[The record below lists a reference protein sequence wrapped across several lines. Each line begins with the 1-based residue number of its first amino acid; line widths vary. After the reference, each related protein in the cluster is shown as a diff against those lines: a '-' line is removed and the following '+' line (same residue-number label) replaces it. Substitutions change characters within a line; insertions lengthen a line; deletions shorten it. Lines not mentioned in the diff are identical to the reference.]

1 MPRFSVGESRQWGDQ
16 FVRFLRDTGRQQES
30 RRDTLR
36 SIYNQEFR
44 GRTDTKMPNFS
55 CILYAL
61 KVTHR
66 VQVHGESVHF
76 KKKRRVVVADQ
87 YRRPRGNTTASAS
100 TAASGQQ
107 PSSTLQEPQSRAK
120 KWYDPAHACASMA
133 PGTPPPRLG
142 EPDPPSCRAK
152 FICGKHGVE
161 IVSEHDQGNGRIRFP
176 VVPRKPRT
184 VTVLVQNH
192 GAEAVTL
199 RRCQPR
205 RRVREFSFTDEQG
218 VTRGQSLLLHPGG
231 SYPIQ
236 ARCLATCNG
245 YFHAVVVFEF
255 TKEPDEPFSIGRF
268 VAAVA
273 ESQLAKD
280 LGPSAPF
287 QPYQSSLQQPV
298 TVITEDG
305 IPPDG
310 SLKNELENEIPLD
323 TYDYPKSLKDAILRG
338 PRASSDWA
346 DMQSLLEAALQPEN
360 YQQKFQL
367 LLHLEEIQME
377 VDIRRYDM
385 QDVTMVQDRALLVLD
400 VPGVAE
406 SRPSVLKGDHLFV
419 HLSSERDHS
428 PLVQYKGYVH
438 GVELEKVRLGFSSK
452 LQKKFVNNLKFDVTF
467 TFNRLPLQ
475 VQHRAATLAM
485 QRGLSGL
492 LFPSGSC
499 HQSLFTG
506 TFQPRWFDRKLQAN
520 EEQCRAVTHI
530 VTGMSRPAPYLI
542 FGPPGTGKTVTLVEA
557 IKQVW
562 TCFKDARILACA
574 PSNSATD
581 LLCQRLI
588 KDIAP
593 RYIYRLVAN
602 SRSYQEVPADI
613 RSCCNWDDEQSCYM
627 YPSKEHLQRY
637 PDPHHHAGDCGKV
650 RGPGIVPTTHGRGT
664 QGLPGIQ
671 AGVQQGGEEGGEQGG
686 PPFWRRTKMKVRGG
700 RTSSRGR
707 DAEAASFHLSPRLV
721 SANFPPGFFS
731 HVFIDEG
738 GQAVEPESVVA
749 IAGLLSAMDQE
760 TNPNGGQLV
769 LAGDPQQLGPV
780 LRSPLAIEHGLGT
793 SLLERLMLHNPLYKK
808 SSGGYD
814 PQFVTKLLW
823 NYRSHETILRIPNE
837 LFYDSELKACESDEL
852 DVRSLYCAWEELP
865 KKGFPVIFH
874 GVCGEEQREA
884 KSPSFF
890 NTAEIEVLVHYLKK
904 LLQSRGKGGCPRVSP
919 KEVGI
924 ISPYRKQVEKIRKAV
939 TSLDPVLRA
948 LPDISL
954 LKVGSVE
961 EFQGQERRVILIS
974 AVRSCSEYFPLDETF
989 NLGFL
994 KNPKRFNVAITRAKA
1009 LLIVVGNPAVLS
1021 KDQHWH
1027 RFLRYCREEGGY
1039 TGYPYEDES
1048 PAEDGLA
1055 TDLHALRL
1063 GN

>member
-1 MPRFSVGESRQWGDQ
+1 MPRFSVAEARRWGDQ
-16 FVRFLRDTGRQQES
+16 FVQFLRDTGREQES
-30 RRDTLR
+30 QRDTLR
-36 SIYNQEFR
+36 SIYTQEFR
-44 GRTDTKMPNFS
+44 GRTDTKIPNFS

-61 KVTHR
+61 RVTHR
-66 VQVHGESVHF
+66 AQVHGESVHF

-87 YRRPRGNTTASAS
+87 YRRPRTNVEVMAPVSAP
-100 TAASGQQ
+100 GQQ
-107 PSSTLQEPQSRAK
+107 PSSGSRAPQSRAK
-120 KWYDPAHACASMA
+120 KWA
-133 PGTPPPRLG
+133 
-142 EPDPPSCRAK
+142 E
-152 FICGKHGVE
+152 FIRGKHGVE
-161 IVSEHDQGNGRIRFP
+161 IVSEHDKGNGHIRFP
-176 VVPRKPRT
+176 VVPGEPQS
-184 VTVLVQNH
+184 VTILVQNH
-192 GAEAVTL
+192 GEEAVML

-205 RRVREFSFTDEQG
+205 QRSRELSFADEQG
-218 VTRGQSLLLHPGG
+218 ATQGQSLLLRAGG
-231 SYPIQ
+231 TYPVRV
-236 ARCLATCNG
+236 RCLTSCNG
-245 YFHAVVVFEF
+245 YFRAVLVFEF
-255 TKEPDEPFSIGRF
+255 TKEPDGPFSIGRC

-287 QPYQSSLQQPV
+287 QPYQASLQRPV
-298 TVITEDG
+298 TVVTEDG
-305 IPPDG
+305 IPPD
-310 SLKNELENEIPLD
+310 SSQKNELEREIPLD
-323 TYDYPKSLKDAILRG
+323 TYQYPTSLKDTILVE
-338 PRASSDWA
+338 PKASSSSRWA
-346 DMQSLLEAALQPEN
+346 PLRSLLEAPLQPGN
-360 YQQKFQL
+360 YHQKFKL

-385 QDVTMVQDRALLVLD
+385 QDVPMVQERGLLVLD

-406 SRPSVLKGDHLFV
+406 NRPSVLKGDHLFA

-428 PLVQYKGYVH
+428 PLVRYKGYVH

-467 TFNRLPLQ
+467 TFSRLPLQ
-475 VQHRAATLAM
+475 VQHRAAALAM
-485 QRGLSGL
+485 QRGLSSL
-492 LFPSGSC
+492 LFPSASC
-499 HQSLFTG
+499 HKSLFTG

-542 FGPPGTGKTVTLVEA
+542 FGPPGTGKTVTVVEA

-562 TCFKDARILACA
+562 TCLKDARILACA
-574 PSNSATD
+574 PSNSAAD

-593 RYIYRLVAN
+593 RHIYRLMAS

-613 RSCCNWDDEQSCYM
+613 RPCCNWDNEQSCYV
-627 YPSKEHLQRY
+627 YPSKEHLGRY
-637 PDPHHHAGDCGKV
+637 RILITTLVTAG
-650 RGPGIVPTTHGRGT
+650 
-664 QGLPGIQ
+664 
-671 AGVQQGGEEGGEQGG
+671 
-686 PPFWRRTKMKVRGG
+686 
-700 RTSSRGR
+700 
-707 DAEAASFHLSPRLV
+707 RLA
-721 SANFPPGFFS
+721 SANFPAGFFS
-731 HVFIDEG
+731 HVFIDEC

-823 NYRSHETILRIPNE
+823 NYRSHEAILRIPNE
-837 LFYDSELKACESDEL
+837 LFYESELKACESSEL

-865 KKGFPVIFH
+865 KKGFPIIFH
-874 GVCGEEQREA
+874 GVCGEDRREA

-890 NTAEIEVLVHYLKK
+890 NTAEIEVLVLYLKK
-904 LLQSRGKGGCPRVSP
+904 LLQSRGKRGCPSLSP

-924 ISPYRKQVEKIRKAV
+924 ISPYRKQVEKIRKAI
-939 TSLDPVLRA
+939 TSLDTVLRT
-948 LPDISL
+948 LPDIGL

-974 AVRSCSEYFPLDETF
+974 TVRSCSEYLQLDETF
-989 NLGFL
+989 KLGFL
-994 KNPKRFNVAITRAKA
+994 KNPKRLNVAITRAKA

-1021 KDQHWH
+1021 KDQHWQ

-1048 PAEDGLA
+1048 PVDDGLA
-1055 TDLHALRL
+1055 ADLHALHLRD
-1063 GN
+1063 

>member
-30 RRDTLR
+30 QRDTLR

-76 KKKRRVVVADQ
+76 KKEKRRVVVADQ

-100 TAASGQQ
+100 TSASGQQ
-107 PSSTLQEPQSRAK
+107 PSSSPQAPQSRTK
-120 KWYDPAHACASMA
+120 KW
-133 PGTPPPRLG
+133 
-142 EPDPPSCRAK
+142 AK

-184 VTVLVQNH
+184 VTILVQNH

-205 RRVREFSFTDEQG
+205 RRMREFSFKDEQG

-268 VAAVA
+268 IAAVA

-310 SLKNELENEIPLD
+310 SLKNELESEIPLD
-323 TYDYPKSLKDAILRG
+323 TYNYPKSLKDAILRG
-338 PRASSDWA
+338 PRASSGWA
-346 DMQSLLEAALQPEN
+346 DMQSLLEAPLQPEN

-400 VPGVAE
+400 VCPVQVPGVAE

-613 RSCCNWDDEQSCYM
+613 RSCCNWDDEQSCYV
-627 YPSKEHLQRY
+627 YSSKEHLQRY
-637 PDPHHHAGDCGKV
+637 RILITTLVTAG
-650 RGPGIVPTTHGRGT
+650 
-664 QGLPGIQ
+664 
-671 AGVQQGGEEGGEQGG
+671 
-686 PPFWRRTKMKVRGG
+686 
-700 RTSSRGR
+700 
-707 DAEAASFHLSPRLV
+707 RLV

-769 LAGDPQQLGPV
+769 LAGDPQQLGPI

-994 KNPKRFNVAITRAKA
+994 KNPKALLGRGPKPHPCFSFQRFNVAITRAKA

-1027 RFLRYCREEGGY
+1027 RFLGYCREEGGY

-1055 TDLHALRL
+1055 ADLHALRL
-1063 GN
+1063 

>member
-1 MPRFSVGESRQWGDQ
+1 MPRFSVAESRQCGDQ

-30 RRDTLR
+30 RRDALR

-61 KVTHR
+61 RVTHR
-66 VQVHGESVHF
+66 AQVNGDLVHF
-76 KKKRRVVVADQ
+76 KKEKRRVVVADQ
-87 YRRPRGNTTASAS
+87 YRRPRGNTTAGNTTAS
-100 TAASGQQ
+100 PSTTTSGQQ
-107 PSSTLQEPQSRAK
+107 PSSSPQAPQSRAK
-120 KWYDPAHACASMA
+120 KWAQ
-133 PGTPPPRLG
+133 
-142 EPDPPSCRAK
+142 

-161 IVSEHDQGNGRIRFP
+161 IVSDHDQGNGRIRFP
-176 VVPRKPRT
+176 VVPGKART

-205 RRVREFSFTDEQG
+205 RRLREFSFTDEQG
-218 VTRGQSLLLHPGG
+218 VTQGQSLLLHPGS

-255 TKEPDEPFSIGRF
+255 TKEPDKPFSIGRF
-268 VAAVA
+268 IAAIA

-287 QPYQSSLQQPV
+287 QPYQASLQQPV
-298 TVITEDG
+298 TIITEDG
-305 IPPDG
+305 IPPDS
-310 SLKNELENEIPLD
+310 SLKNQLESEIPLD
-323 TYDYPKSLKDAILRG
+323 TYQYPQSLKDTILHG
-338 PRASSDWA
+338 PRASSGWA
-346 DMQSLLEAALQPEN
+346 TMQSLLEAPLQPEN

-406 SRPSVLKGDHLFV
+406 SRPSVLRGDHLFV
-419 HLSSERDHS
+419 HLSSERDRS

-438 GVELEKVRLGFSSK
+438 SVELEKVRLGFSSK
-452 LQKKFVNNLKFDVTF
+452 LQQKFVNNLKFDVTF

-475 VQHRAATLAM
+475 VRHRAAALAM
-485 QRGLSGL
+485 QRGLSRL
-492 LFPSGSC
+492 LFPSASC

-562 TCFKDARILACA
+562 TCFQDARILACA

-593 RYIYRLVAN
+593 RYIYRLITN
-602 SRSYQEVPADI
+602 SRNYKEVPTDI
-613 RSCCNWDDEQSCYM
+613 RLCCNWDDEQSCYV

-637 PDPHHHAGDCGKV
+637 RILITTLVTAG
-650 RGPGIVPTTHGRGT
+650 
-664 QGLPGIQ
+664 
-671 AGVQQGGEEGGEQGG
+671 
-686 PPFWRRTKMKVRGG
+686 
-700 RTSSRGR
+700 
-707 DAEAASFHLSPRLV
+707 RLV
-721 SANFPPGFFS
+721 SANFPPGYFT

-738 GQAVEPESVVA
+738 GQAVEPESAVA

-808 SSGGYD
+808 SSGGYN

-837 LFYDSELKACESDEL
+837 LFYESELKACESDEL
-852 DVRSLYCAWEELP
+852 DVRSVYCAWEELP
-865 KKGFPVIFH
+865 KKGFPIIFH

-890 NTAEIEVLVHYLKK
+890 NTAEIEVLAHYLKK
-904 LLQSRGKGGCPRVSP
+904 LLQSQGKGGCPRVSP

-924 ISPYRKQVEKIRKAV
+924 ISPYRKQVEKIRKAI
-939 TSLDPVLRA
+939 TSLDPVLRR

-1021 KDQHWH
+1021 KDQHWQ
-1027 RFLRYCREEGGY
+1027 RFLGYCREEGGY

-1055 TDLHALRL
+1055 ADLHALRL
-1063 GN
+1063 GD

>member
-1 MPRFSVGESRQWGDQ
+1 MPRFSVAEARLWGDQ
-16 FVRFLRDTGRQQES
+16 FVQFLRDTGREQER

-44 GRTDTKMPNFS
+44 GRTDTKTPNFS

-61 KVTHR
+61 RVTHR
-66 VQVHGESVHF
+66 AQVHGESVHF
-76 KKKRRVVVADQ
+76 KKEKRRVVVADQ
-87 YRRPRGNTTASAS
+87 YRRPRMNAEALAS
-100 TAASGQQ
+100 TSASGQQ
-107 PSSTLQEPQSRAK
+107 PSSSAQVPQSRAK
-120 KWYDPAHACASMA
+120 KWA
-133 PGTPPPRLG
+133 
-142 EPDPPSCRAK
+142 E
-152 FICGKHGVE
+152 FIRGKHGVD

-176 VVPRKPRT
+176 VVPSEPRT

-192 GAEAVTL
+192 GVEAVTL
-199 RRCQPR
+199 QQCQPR
-205 RRVREFSFTDEQG
+205 QQSRELSFADEQG
-218 VTRGQSLLLHPGG
+218 ATQGQSLLLHPGG
-231 SYPIQ
+231 TYPIQ
-236 ARCLATCNG
+236 VRCLTTCNG
-245 YFHAVVVFEF
+245 YFHATVVFEF
-255 TKEPDEPFSIGRF
+255 TKEPDEPFSIWRYI
-268 VAAVA
+268 AAVA
-273 ESQLAKD
+273 ESQLAKG

-287 QPYQSSLQQPV
+287 QPYQASLQRPV
-298 TVITEDG
+298 TVTTEDG
-305 IPPDG
+305 IPPDS
-310 SLKNELENEIPLD
+310 SLKNELEREIPLG
-323 TYDYPKSLKDAILRG
+323 TYQYPKSLKDTILLG
-338 PRASSDWA
+338 PNAHASSSWA
-346 DMQSLLEAALQPEN
+346 AMRSLLEAPLLAEN

-385 QDVTMVQDRALLVLD
+385 QDVPMVQDRALLVLNVPQ

-406 SRPSVLKGDHLFV
+406 NRPSVLKGDHLFA
-419 HLSSERDHS
+419 HLSSERDCS

-452 LQKKFVNNLKFDVTF
+452 LQKKFVNNLRFDVTF
-467 TFNRLPLQ
+467 TFSRLPLR
-475 VQHRAATLAM
+475 VQHRAAALAM
-485 QRGLSGL
+485 QRGLSSL
-492 LFPSGSC
+492 LFPSASC
-499 HQSLFTG
+499 HKSLFTG
-506 TFQPRWFDRKLQAN
+506 TFQPRWFDRKLLAN

-593 RYIYRLVAN
+593 RYVYRLIAS
-602 SRSYQEVPADI
+602 SRNYQEVPADI
-613 RSCCNWDDEQSCYM
+613 RPCCNWDDEQSCYV
-627 YPSKEHLQRY
+627 YLSKEHLGHYRILITTLVT
-637 PDPHHHAGDCGKV
+637 AG
-650 RGPGIVPTTHGRGT
+650 
-664 QGLPGIQ
+664 
-671 AGVQQGGEEGGEQGG
+671 
-686 PPFWRRTKMKVRGG
+686 
-700 RTSSRGR
+700 
-707 DAEAASFHLSPRLV
+707 RLA

-731 HVFIDEG
+731 HIFIDEC

-749 IAGLLSAMDQE
+749 IAGLLTAMDQE

-769 LAGDPQQLGPV
+769 LAGDPQQLGPI

-808 SSGGYD
+808 SSGGYN

-823 NYRSHETILRIPNE
+823 NYRSHEAILRIPNE
-837 LFYDSELKACESDEL
+837 LFYDSELKACKSDEL

-865 KKGFPVIFH
+865 KKGFPIIFH
-874 GVCGEEQREA
+874 GVCGEDQREA

-904 LLQSRGKGGCPRVSP
+904 LLQSRGKGGCPSVSP

-924 ISPYRKQVEKIRKAV
+924 ISPYRKQVEKIRKAI
-939 TSLDPVLRA
+939 TSLDPVLRT

-974 AVRSCSEYFPLDETF
+974 TVRSCSEYLQLDQTF
-989 NLGFL
+989 KLGFL
-994 KNPKRFNVAITRAKA
+994 KNPKRLNVAITRAKA

-1021 KDQHWH
+1021 KDQHWQ

-1055 TDLHALRL
+1055 ADLHALHL
-1063 GN
+1063 S

>member
-1 MPRFSVGESRQWGDQ
+1 MPRFSVAESRQWGDQ

-30 RRDTLR
+30 QRDTLR

-76 KKKRRVVVADQ
+76 KKEKRRVVVADQ

-100 TAASGQQ
+100 TSASGQQ
-107 PSSTLQEPQSRAK
+107 PSSSPQAPQSRAK
-120 KWYDPAHACASMA
+120 KW
-133 PGTPPPRLG
+133 
-142 EPDPPSCRAK
+142 AK

-268 VAAVA
+268 IAAVA
-273 ESQLAKD
+273 ESKLAKD

-310 SLKNELENEIPLD
+310 SLKNKLESEIPLD
-323 TYDYPKSLKDAILRG
+323 TYDYLKSLKDAILRG
-338 PRASSDWA
+338 PRASSGWA
-346 DMQSLLEAALQPEN
+346 DMQSLLEAPLQPEN

-428 PLVQYKGYVH
+428 PLVRYKGYVH

-475 VQHRAATLAM
+475 VQHRAAALAM

-492 LFPSGSC
+492 LFPSSSC

-562 TCFKDARILACA
+562 TCFKDTRILACA

-613 RSCCNWDDEQSCYM
+613 RSCCNWDDEQSCYV

-637 PDPHHHAGDCGKV
+637 RILITTLVTAG
-650 RGPGIVPTTHGRGT
+650 
-664 QGLPGIQ
+664 
-671 AGVQQGGEEGGEQGG
+671 
-686 PPFWRRTKMKVRGG
+686 
-700 RTSSRGR
+700 
-707 DAEAASFHLSPRLV
+707 RLV

-769 LAGDPQQLGPV
+769 LAGDPQQLGPI

-904 LLQSRGKGGCPRVSP
+904 LLQSQGKGGCPRVSP

-1027 RFLRYCREEGGY
+1027 RFLGYCREEGGY

-1055 TDLHALRL
+1055 ADLHALCL

>member
-1 MPRFSVGESRQWGDQ
+1 MPRFSVAEARRWGDQ
-16 FVRFLRDTGRQQES
+16 FVQFLRDTGREQES
-30 RRDTLR
+30 RRDALR

-44 GRTDTKMPNFS
+44 GRTDIKMPNFS

-61 KVTHR
+61 RVTHQA
-66 VQVHGESVHF
+66 QVHGESVHF

-87 YRRPRGNTTASAS
+87 YRRPRTNAEALVSAS
-100 TAASGQQ
+100 ASGQQ
-107 PSSTLQEPQSRAK
+107 PSSRPQVPQSRAK
-120 KWYDPAHACASMA
+120 KWA
-133 PGTPPPRLG
+133 
-142 EPDPPSCRAK
+142 E
-152 FICGKHGVE
+152 FIRGKHGVE
-161 IVSEHDQGNGRIRFP
+161 IVSEHDQDNGHIRFP
-176 VVPRKPRT
+176 VVPGETRT
-184 VTVLVQNH
+184 VVILVQNR

-199 RRCQPR
+199 RRCQPHQQS
-205 RRVREFSFTDEQG
+205 RELSFTDEQG
-218 VTRGQSLLLHPGG
+218 ATQGQSLLLHPGNT
-231 SYPIQ
+231 YPIHV
-236 ARCLATCNG
+236 RCLTTCNG

-255 TKEPDEPFSIGRF
+255 TKEPDEPFSIRRYI
-268 VAAVA
+268 AAIA

-287 QPYQSSLQQPV
+287 QPYQASLQRPV

-305 IPPDG
+305 IPPNS
-310 SLKNELENEIPLD
+310 SLKNELEREIPLG
-323 TYDYPKSLKDAILRG
+323 TYHYPKSLKDTILLG
-338 PRASSDWA
+338 PNASASSSWA
-346 DMQSLLEAALQPEN
+346 AMRSLLEAPLQAGN

-385 QDVTMVQDRALLVLD
+385 QDVPMVQDRALLVLNVRRGSRGAGGVPGSWGARHHTGRLAQ

-406 SRPSVLKGDHLFV
+406 NRPSVLKGDHLFA

-452 LQKKFVNNLKFDVTF
+452 LQKKFVNNLRFDVTF
-467 TFNRLPLQ
+467 TFSRLPLQ
-475 VQHRAATLAM
+475 VQHRAAALAM
-485 QRGLSGL
+485 QRGLSSL
-492 LFPSGSC
+492 LFPSASC
-499 HQSLFTG
+499 HKSLFAG
-506 TFQPRWFDRKLQAN
+506 AFQPRWFDRKLQAN

-574 PSNSATD
+574 PSNSAAD

-588 KDIAP
+588 QDIAP
-593 RYIYRLVAN
+593 RYIYRLIAS

-613 RSCCNWDDEQSCYM
+613 RPCCNWDDEQSCYV
-627 YPSKEHLQRY
+627 YLSKEHLGRY
-637 PDPHHHAGDCGKV
+637 RILITTLVTAG
-650 RGPGIVPTTHGRGT
+650 
-664 QGLPGIQ
+664 
-671 AGVQQGGEEGGEQGG
+671 
-686 PPFWRRTKMKVRGG
+686 
-700 RTSSRGR
+700 
-707 DAEAASFHLSPRLV
+707 RLA
-721 SANFPPGFFS
+721 SANFPPGFFT
-731 HVFIDEG
+731 HVFIDES

-749 IAGLLSAMDQE
+749 IAGLLTAMDQK

-808 SSGGYD
+808 SSGGYN

-823 NYRSHETILRIPNE
+823 NYRSHEAILRIPNE
-837 LFYDSELKACESDEL
+837 LFYDSELKACESNEL

-865 KKGFPVIFH
+865 KKGFPIIFH
-874 GVCGEEQREA
+874 GVCGEDRREA

-904 LLQSRGKGGCPRVSP
+904 LLQSRGKGGCPSVSP

-924 ISPYRKQVEKIRKAV
+924 ISPYRKQVEKIRKAI
-939 TSLDPVLRA
+939 TSLDPVLRT

-961 EFQGQERRVILIS
+961 EFQGQERRIILIS
-974 AVRSCSEYFPLDETF
+974 TVRSCSEYLQLDQTF
-989 NLGFL
+989 KLGFL
-994 KNPKRFNVAITRAKA
+994 KNPKRLNVAITRAKA

-1021 KDQHWH
+1021 KDRHWQ
-1027 RFLRYCREEGGY
+1027 RFLGYCREEGGY

-1055 TDLHALRL
+1055 ADLHALHL
-1063 GN
+1063 SN

>member
-66 VQVHGESVHF
+66 VQVNGESVHF
-76 KKKRRVVVADQ
+76 KKEKRRVVVADQ

-100 TAASGQQ
+100 TPASGQQ
-107 PSSTLQEPQSRAK
+107 PSSSPQVPQSRAK
-120 KWYDPAHACASMA
+120 KW
-133 PGTPPPRLG
+133 
-142 EPDPPSCRAK
+142 AK

-176 VVPRKPRT
+176 VVPSKART

-218 VTRGQSLLLHPGG
+218 VMQGKSLMLHPGG

-236 ARCLATCNG
+236 VRCLATYNG

-268 VAAVA
+268 IAAVA

-310 SLKNELENEIPLD
+310 SLTNDLESEIPLD
-323 TYDYPKSLKDAILRG
+323 TYNYPKTLKDAILRG
-338 PRASSDWA
+338 PRASSGWA
-346 DMQSLLEAALQPEN
+346 AMQSLLEAPLQPEN

-419 HLSSERDHS
+419 HLSSERDRS

-475 VQHRAATLAM
+475 VQHRAAALAM

-499 HQSLFTG
+499 HQSLFTD
-506 TFQPRWFDRKLQAN
+506 TFQPRWFDRKLQTN

-562 TCFKDARILACA
+562 TCFKDSRILACA

-593 RYIYRLVAN
+593 RYIYRLIAS
-602 SRSYQEVPADI
+602 SRSYQQVPDDI
-613 RSCCNWDDEQSCYM
+613 RSCCNWDDEQSCYV

-637 PDPHHHAGDCGKV
+637 RILITTLVTAG
-650 RGPGIVPTTHGRGT
+650 
-664 QGLPGIQ
+664 
-671 AGVQQGGEEGGEQGG
+671 
-686 PPFWRRTKMKVRGG
+686 
-700 RTSSRGR
+700 
-707 DAEAASFHLSPRLV
+707 RLV

-769 LAGDPQQLGPV
+769 LAGDPQQLGPI

-865 KKGFPVIFH
+865 KKGFPIIFH

-890 NTAEIEVLVHYLKK
+890 NTAEIEVLVRYLKK

-924 ISPYRKQVEKIRKAV
+924 ISPYRKQVEKIRKAI
-939 TSLDPVLRA
+939 TSLDSVLRA

-1055 TDLHALRL
+1055 ADLHALRL
-1063 GN
+1063 SN